1 MTALEKTKKLFTSQV
16 DLLGNEVPKN
26 IVMFAIPVALS
37 GLLQLFFNMADQ
49 LVCGMYGS
57 VYSYPAITST
67 SVITSLCI
75 NLLSG
80 FAVGANVCVSN
91 ALGTKDEEQGKKI
104 IGSSYVIV
112 IILSIVLTIVSCL
125 LSRTILEWMQTTSNT
140 IELANQYL
148 IIYFLSVPFIILYDI
163 SSALLRGM
171 GDSKRPF
178 YILAISG
185 IINVCLNFL
194 FVLVF
199 KLDVVG
205 VGLATLI
212 SQGIAAIFTFIILLR
227 YKGFARLHIKYFRL
241 YKKETLEIIKIGI
254 PASIQSALFSIPN
267 MIMQS
272 YINVRGDAFVAGSG
286 AAYQLESFLN
296 TSQNCFSQA
305 CIAFVGANY
314 GAKNIK
320 NIKRSIFWCEIFAI
334 ITSIVVG
341 VSFILA
347 RIPLLDLFVS
357 KQKEV
362 SIEAYNEAIETGSL
376 RMIIDYSCYAFFAIV
391 DVTPSALRGLKRST
405 LTMIISLVGICGL
418 RILFLQFLYPI
429 AYFHTPMWLFLVFPI
444 SWAITAIAQLITLYF
459 VFKKSIKK
467 EEENMKLTSSN

>member
-1 MTALEKTKKLFTSQV
+1 MTKLEKIKGLFTSQV
-16 DLLGNEVPKN
+16 DLLGDKIPKN
-26 IVMFAIPVALS
+26 IMIFAIPVMLS

-57 VYSYPAITST
+57 IYSYPAITST
-67 SVITSLCI
+67 SVITSLCV

-80 FAVGANVCVSN
+80 FAIGANVCISN
-91 ALGTKDEEQGKKI
+91 ALGTKDQEQGKRI
-104 IGSSYVIV
+104 IGSSYVLV
-112 IILSIVLTIVSCL
+112 IILSIILTVISCL
-125 LSRTILEWMQTTSNT
+125 LSRQILEWMQTTSNT
-140 IELANQYL
+140 IELADQYL
-148 IIYFLSVPFIILYDI
+148 IIYFSSVPFIILYDI
-163 SSALLRGM
+163 SAALLRGM

-194 FVLVF
+194 FVLGF

-212 SQGIAAIFTFIILLR
+212 SQGIAAIFTFVILLR
-227 YKGFARLHIKYFRL
+227 YKGFARLHLKYFKL
-241 YKKETLEIIKIGI
+241 YKKETIEIIKIGF

-305 CIAFVGANY
+305 CIAFVGANF

-320 NIKRSIFWCEIFAI
+320 NIKRSIFYCEIFAI
-334 ITSIVVG
+334 ITSIIVG
-341 VSFILA
+341 VTFILC

-362 SIEAYNEAIETGSL
+362 SLQTYNEAIETGSL
-376 RMIIDYSCYAFFAIV
+376 RMVIDYSCYAFFAIV
-391 DVTPSALRGLKRST
+391 DCTPSALRGLKHST
-405 LTMIISLVGICGL
+405 LTMIISLVGICGI
-418 RILFLQFLYPI
+418 RIIFLQFLYPI
-429 AYFHTPMWLFLVFPI
+429 PFFNTPMWLFLVFPI
-444 SWAITAIAQLITLYF
+444 SWAITAIAQLITLRV
-459 VFKKSIKK
+459 VFKKTIEK
-467 EEENMKLTSSN
+467 EENNTKLSVSN